1 MIDKLPIPRWARRAI
16 IPIIIVPLVV
26 LYPEYYTQLGTS
38 QLIPTLSTAVTMTVF
53 VCMAVGLN
61 MVVGYAGL
69 LDLGYV
75 AFYAIGSYV
84 AGWFASTQFASHSI
98 VFGAVGVQSN
108 AIGIHI
114 SIWLLLPVAAAMAAA
129 AGVVIGLPT
138 LRLRGD
144 YLALVTLG
152 FGEIIPQVVRNGDNM
167 FGTGFN
173 LTNGVAGITPIDPMG
188 FRYLHGILPFL
199 PDNFLLTPNLDVWFY
214 RVGLVL
220 VAITVFCSIRLRD
233 SRLGR
238 AWVALREDEIAAAAM
253 GVPLM
258 QVKTWAYASGA
269 FFGGAAGCFY
279 GVYQGGAIP
288 DNFKLYIST
297 LLLAMVILGGMGIVW
312 GVCLGAAVLSYLN
325 QQGLGAIGNTINSNF
340 GTNIEITKYEAGLFG
355 LLIVLMMLFRPQG
368 LIPSSRRK
376 AEFDVV
382 KEEHE
387 AAGVVVG

>member
-1 MIDKLPIPRWARRAI
+1 MMDRLHIPERLQRFVLPAI
-16 IPIIIVPLVV
+16 IIPLVV
-26 LYPEYYTQLGTS
+26 LYPEYYLDLGTS
-38 QLIPTLSTAVTMTVF
+38 QLIPTLSTAVVMTVF
-53 VCMAVGLN
+53 VTMAVGLN

-75 AFYAIGSYV
+75 AFYAAGSYV
-84 AGWFASTQFASHSI
+84 AGWFASDQFATHSV
-98 VFGAVGVQSN
+98 VFGAVGVQGG
-108 AIGIHI
+108 AIGIHV
-114 SIWLLLPVAAAMAAA
+114 SIWILLAVAALFAAML
-129 AGVVIGLPT
+129 GVMIGLPT

-152 FGEIIPQVVRNGDNM
+152 FGEIIPQVVRNGDQL
-167 FGTGFN
+167 FGQN
-173 LTNGVAGITPIDPMG
+173 ITNGVAGITPIDPMG
-188 FRYLHGILPFL
+188 FKYAHGVLPFL
-199 PDNFLLTPNLDVWFY
+199 PDNFLLTPNLDVWYY
-214 RVGLVL
+214 RVGLLL
-220 VAITVFCSIRLRD
+220 VAVTVFCSIRLRD

-279 GVYQGGAIP
+279 GTYQGGAIP

-297 LLLAMVILGGMGIVW
+297 LVLAMVILGGMGNVW

-325 QQGLGAIGNTINSNF
+325 QQGLGAIGNQINSTF

-355 LLIVLMMLFRPQG
+355 LIIVLMMLFRPQG
-368 LIPSSRRK
+368 LIPSARRK
-376 AEFDVV
+376 AEFDVIR
-382 KEEHE
+382 EEAE
-387 AAGVVVG
+387 TAGVAA

>member
-1 MIDKLPIPRWARRAI
+1 MMDRLHIPERLQRFVLPAI
-16 IPIIIVPLVV
+16 IIPLVV
-26 LYPEYYTQLGTS
+26 LYPEYYTDLGTS
-38 QLIPTLSTAVTMTVF
+38 QLIPTLSTAVVMTVF
-53 VCMAVGLN
+53 VTMAVGLN

-75 AFYAIGSYV
+75 AFYAAGSYV
-84 AGWFASTQFASHSI
+84 AGWFASDQFATHSVVI
-98 VFGAVGVQSN
+98 GAVGVQGS

-114 SIWLLLPVAAAMAAA
+114 SIWVLIAVAALFAALL
-129 AGVVIGLPT
+129 GVMIGLPT

-152 FGEIIPQVVRNGDNM
+152 FGEIIPQVVRNGDQL
-167 FGTGFN
+167 FGQN
-173 LTNGVAGITPIDPMG
+173 ITNGVAGITPIDPMG
-188 FRYLHGILPFL
+188 FKYAHGVLPFL
-199 PDNFLLTPNLDVWFY
+199 PDNFLLTPNLDVWYY
-214 RVGLVL
+214 RVGLL
-220 VAITVFCSIRLRD
+220 MVAITVFCSIRLRD

-279 GVYQGGAIP
+279 GTYQGGAIP

-297 LLLAMVILGGMGIVW
+297 LVLAMVILGGMGNVW

-325 QQGLGAIGNTINSNF
+325 QQGLGAIGNQINSTF

-355 LLIVLMMLFRPQG
+355 LIIVLMMLFRPQG
-368 LIPSSRRK
+368 LIPSARRK
-376 AEFDVV
+376 AEFDVIR
-382 KEEHE
+382 EEAE
-387 AAGVVVG
+387 TAGVAA

>member
-1 MIDKLPIPRWARRAI
+1 
-16 IPIIIVPLVV
+16 
-26 LYPEYYTQLGTS
+26 
-38 QLIPTLSTAVTMTVF
+38 
-53 VCMAVGLN
+53 
-61 MVVGYAGL
+61 
-69 LDLGYV
+69 
-75 AFYAIGSYV
+75 V

-214 RVGLVL
+214 RVGLLL

-297 LLLAMVILGGMGIVW
+297 LLLAMVILGGMGNVW
-312 GVCLGAAVLSYLN
+312 GVCLGASILAYLN

>member
-1 MIDKLPIPRWARRAI
+1 MIDRLPIPGRAKRAL
-16 IPIIIVPLVV
+16 IPVIVVPLVV

-38 QLIPTLSTAVTMTVF
+38 QLIPTLSTAVVMTVF
-53 VCMAVGLN
+53 VTMAVGLN

-75 AFYAIGSYV
+75 AFYAAGSYV
-84 AGWFASTQFASHSI
+84 AGWFASDQFANHHI
-98 VFGAVGVQSN
+98 VFGAVGVQGN

-114 SIWLLLPVAAAMAAA
+114 SIWILLGVAALFAAMM
-129 AGVVIGLPT
+129 GLMIGLPT

-152 FGEIIPQVVRNGDNM
+152 FGEIIPQVVRNGDQM
-167 FGTGFN
+167 FGTHFN

-188 FRYLHGILPFL
+188 FKYAHGVLPFL
-199 PDNFLLTPNLDVWFY
+199 PDNFLLTANLDIWYY
-214 RVGLVL
+214 RVGLLL
-220 VAITVFCSIRLRD
+220 VAVTVFCSIRLRD

-238 AWVALREDEIAAAAM
+238 AWVAIREDEIAAAAM

-258 QVKTWAYASGA
+258 RVKTWAYALGA

-297 LLLAMVILGGMGIVW
+297 LVLAMVILGGMGNVW
-312 GVCLGAAVLSYLN
+312 GVMLGAAVLAYLN

-340 GTNIEITKYEAGLFG
+340 GTSIEITKYESGLFG

-368 LIPSSRRK
+368 LIPSARRK
-376 AEFDVV
+376 AEFEVV
-382 KEEHE
+382 REQAET
-387 AAGVVVG
+387 AGVAT

>member
-75 AFYAIGSYV
+75 AFY
-84 AGWFASTQFASHSI
+84 
-98 VFGAVGVQSN
+98 

-214 RVGLVL
+214 RVGLL
-220 VAITVFCSIRLRD
+220 LFGITVFCSIRLRD

-269 FFGGAAGCFY
+269 F
-279 GVYQGGAIP
+279 
-288 DNFKLYIST
+288 
-297 LLLAMVILGGMGIVW
+297 
-312 GVCLGAAVLSYLN
+312 
-325 QQGLGAIGNTINSNF
+325 
-340 GTNIEITKYEAGLFG
+340 
-355 LLIVLMMLFRPQG
+355 
-368 LIPSSRRK
+368 
-376 AEFDVV
+376 
-382 KEEHE
+382 
-387 AAGVVVG
+387 

>member
-1 MIDKLPIPRWARRAI
+1 MMDRLHIPKRLQRFVLPA
-16 IPIIIVPLVV
+16 IIVPLVV

-38 QLIPTLSTAVTMTVF
+38 QLIPTLSTAVVMTVF
-53 VCMAVGLN
+53 VTMAVGLN

-75 AFYAIGSYV
+75 AFYAAGSYV
-84 AGWFASTQFASHSI
+84 AGWFASDQFANHSI
-98 VFGAVGVQSN
+98 VFGAVGVQGK

-114 SIWLLLPVAAAMAAA
+114 SIWILLGVAALFAAML
-129 AGVVIGLPT
+129 GVLIGLPT

-152 FGEIIPQVVRNGDNM
+152 FGEIIPQVVRNGDQM
-167 FGTGFN
+167 FGTHFN

-188 FRYLHGILPFL
+188 FKYAHGVLPFL
-199 PDNFLLTPNLDVWFY
+199 PDNFLLTANLDVWYY
-214 RVGLVL
+214 RVGLL
-220 VAITVFCSIRLRD
+220 MVAITVFCSIRLRD

-258 QVKTWAYASGA
+258 RVKTLAYASGA

-297 LLLAMVILGGMGIVW
+297 LVLAMVILGGMGNVW

-325 QQGLGAIGNTINSNF
+325 QQGLGAIGNQINTTF

-368 LIPSSRRK
+368 LIPSARRK
-376 AEFDVV
+376 AEFEVIR
-382 KEEHE
+382 EEAE
-387 AAGVVVG
+387 TAGATL

>member
-1 MIDKLPIPRWARRAI
+1 MMDRLHIPKRLQRFVLPAI
-16 IPIIIVPLVV
+16 IIPLVV
-26 LYPEYYTQLGTS
+26 LYPEYYTDLGTS
-38 QLIPTLSTAVTMTVF
+38 QLIPTLSTAVVMTVF
-53 VCMAVGLN
+53 VTMAVGLN

-75 AFYAIGSYV
+75 AFYAAGSYV
-84 AGWFASTQFASHSI
+84 AGWFASDQFATHSV
-98 VFGAVGVQSN
+98 VFGAVGVQGG

-114 SIWLLLPVAAAMAAA
+114 SLWILIAVAALFAAML
-129 AGVVIGLPT
+129 GVMIGLPT

-152 FGEIIPQVVRNGDNM
+152 FGEIIPQVVRNGDHL
-167 FGTGFN
+167 FGQN
-173 LTNGVAGITPIDPMG
+173 ITNGVAGITPIDPMG
-188 FRYLHGILPFL
+188 FKYAHGVLPFL
-199 PDNFLLTPNLDVWFY
+199 PDNFLLTANLDVWYY
-214 RVGLVL
+214 RVGLVM
-220 VAITVFCSIRLRD
+220 VAVTVFCSIRLRD

-258 QVKTWAYASGA
+258 RVKTWAYASGA

-279 GVYQGGAIP
+279 GTYQGGAIP

-297 LLLAMVILGGMGIVW
+297 LVLAMVILGGMGNVW

-325 QQGLGAIGNTINSNF
+325 QQGLGAIGNQINSSF

-368 LIPSSRRK
+368 LIPSARRK
-376 AEFDVV
+376 AEFEVIR
-382 KEEHE
+382 EEAE
-387 AAGVVVG
+387 TAGVAA

>member
-1 MIDKLPIPRWARRAI
+1 MMDRLHIPERLQRFVLPAI
-16 IPIIIVPLVV
+16 IIPLVV
-26 LYPEYYTQLGTS
+26 LYPEYYTDLGTS
-38 QLIPTLSTAVTMTVF
+38 QLIPTLSTAVVMTVF
-53 VCMAVGLN
+53 VTMAVGLN

-75 AFYAIGSYV
+75 AFYAAGSYV
-84 AGWFASTQFASHSI
+84 AGWFASDQFATHSVVI
-98 VFGAVGVQSN
+98 GAVGVQGS

-114 SIWLLLPVAAAMAAA
+114 SIWVLIAVAALFAALL
-129 AGVVIGLPT
+129 GVMIGLPT

-152 FGEIIPQVVRNGDNM
+152 FGEIIPQVVRNGDHL
-167 FGTGFN
+167 FGQN
-173 LTNGVAGITPIDPMG
+173 ITNGVAGITPIDPMG
-188 FRYLHGILPFL
+188 FKYAHGVLPFL
-199 PDNFLLTPNLDVWFY
+199 PDNFLLTPNLDVWYY
-214 RVGLVL
+214 RVGLLL
-220 VAITVFCSIRLRD
+220 VAVTVFCSIRLRD

-297 LLLAMVILGGMGIVW
+297 LVLAMVILGGMGNVW

-325 QQGLGAIGNTINSNF
+325 QQGLGAIGNQINSTF

-355 LLIVLMMLFRPQG
+355 LIIVLMMLFRPQG
-368 LIPSSRRK
+368 LIPSARRK
-376 AEFDVV
+376 AEFDVIR
-382 KEEHE
+382 EEAE
-387 AAGVVVG
+387 TAGVAA

>member
-1 MIDKLPIPRWARRAI
+1 MDRLHIPERLQRFVLPAI
-16 IPIIIVPLVV
+16 IIPLVV
-26 LYPEYYTQLGTS
+26 LYPEYYLDLGTS
-38 QLIPTLSTAVTMTVF
+38 QLIPTLSTAVVMTVF
-53 VCMAVGLN
+53 VTMAVGLN

-75 AFYAIGSYV
+75 AFYAAGSYV
-84 AGWFASTQFASHSI
+84 AGWFASDQFATHSV
-98 VFGAVGVQSN
+98 VFGAVGVQGG
-108 AIGIHI
+108 AIGIHV
-114 SIWLLLPVAAAMAAA
+114 SIWILLAVAALFAAML
-129 AGVVIGLPT
+129 GVMIGLPT

-152 FGEIIPQVVRNGDNM
+152 FGEIIPQVVRNGDQL
-167 FGTGFN
+167 FGQN
-173 LTNGVAGITPIDPMG
+173 ITNGVAGITPIDPMG
-188 FRYLHGILPFL
+188 FKYAHGVLPFL
-199 PDNFLLTPNLDVWFY
+199 PDNFLLTPNLDVWYY
-214 RVGLVL
+214 RVGLL
-220 VAITVFCSIRLRD
+220 MVAITVFCSIRLRD

-279 GVYQGGAIP
+279 GTYQGGAIP

-297 LLLAMVILGGMGIVW
+297 LVLAMVILGGMGNVW

-325 QQGLGAIGNTINSNF
+325 QQGLGAIGNQINSTF

-355 LLIVLMMLFRPQG
+355 LIIVLMMLFRPQG
-368 LIPSSRRK
+368 LIPSARRK
-376 AEFDVV
+376 AEFDVIR
-382 KEEHE
+382 EEAE
-387 AAGVVVG
+387 TAGVAA

>member
-26 LYPEYYTQLGTS
+26 LYPEYYASLGTS

-75 AFYAIGSYV
+75 ALYAIGSYV
-84 AGWFASTQFASHSI
+84 AGWFASTQFASHI

-108 AIGIHI
+108 AIGSIHL

-129 AGVVIGLPT
+129 AGVAIGLRT

-167 FGTGFN
+167 FGTGSQPSPTASPASRRSIRWG
-173 LTNGVAGITPIDPMG
+173 L
-188 FRYLHGILPFL
+188 RYLHGILPFL

-214 RVGLVL
+214 RVGLLL
-220 VAITVFCSIRLRD
+220 VAITVFLLDPAARLAAGTGGGSCCARTRSRRPRWACPD
-233 SRLGR
+233 AGEDLGLRLGR
-238 AWVALREDEIAAAAM
+238 VLRRRCGGASTAAAS
-253 GVPLM
+253 
-258 QVKTWAYASGA
+258 TR
-269 FFGGAAGCFY
+269 AAP
-279 GVYQGGAIP
+279 IP

-297 LLLAMVILGGMGIVW
+297 LLLAMVILGRHGQR
-312 GVCLGAAVLSYLN
+312 LGRV
-325 QQGLGAIGNTINSNF
+325 
-340 GTNIEITKYEAGLFG
+340 
-355 LLIVLMMLFRPQG
+355 
-368 LIPSSRRK
+368 SRRRRP
-376 AEFDVV
+376 ARHLEP
-382 KEEHE
+382 
-387 AAGVVVG
+387 AGAGRDRQHHQLQLRHQHPRSPSTRPGCSGC

>member
-1 MIDKLPIPRWARRAI
+1 MMDRLHIPERLQRFVLPAI
-16 IPIIIVPLVV
+16 IIPLVV
-26 LYPEYYTQLGTS
+26 LYPEYYTDLGTS
-38 QLIPTLSTAVTMTVF
+38 QLIPTLSTAVVMTVF
-53 VCMAVGLN
+53 VTMAVGLN
-61 MVVGYAGL
+61 IVVGLAGL

-75 AFYAIGSYV
+75 AFYAAGSYV
-84 AGWFASTQFASHSI
+84 AGWFASDQFATHSV
-98 VFGAVGVQSN
+98 VFGAVGVQGG
-108 AIGIHI
+108 AIGIHV
-114 SIWLLLPVAAAMAAA
+114 SIWILLAVAALFAAML
-129 AGVVIGLPT
+129 GVMIGLPT

-152 FGEIIPQVVRNGDNM
+152 FGEIIPQVVRNGDHL
-167 FGTGFN
+167 FGQN
-173 LTNGVAGITPIDPMG
+173 ITNGVAGITPIDPMG
-188 FRYLHGILPFL
+188 FKYAHGVLPFL
-199 PDNFLLTPNLDVWFY
+199 PDNFLLTPNLDVWYY
-214 RVGLVL
+214 RVGLLL
-220 VAITVFCSIRLRD
+220 VAVTVFCSIRLRD

-297 LLLAMVILGGMGIVW
+297 LVLAMVILGGMGNVW

-325 QQGLGAIGNTINSNF
+325 QQGLGAIGNQINSTF

-355 LLIVLMMLFRPQG
+355 LIIVLMMLFRPQG
-368 LIPSSRRK
+368 LIPSARRK
-376 AEFDVV
+376 AEFDVIR
-382 KEEHE
+382 EEAE
-387 AAGVVVG
+387 TAGVAA

>member
-1 MIDKLPIPRWARRAI
+1 
-16 IPIIIVPLVV
+16 
-26 LYPEYYTQLGTS
+26 
-38 QLIPTLSTAVTMTVF
+38 
-53 VCMAVGLN
+53 
-61 MVVGYAGL
+61 
-69 LDLGYV
+69 
-75 AFYAIGSYV
+75 
-84 AGWFASTQFASHSI
+84 
-98 VFGAVGVQSN
+98 VFGAVGVQSH

-188 FRYLHGILPFL
+188 FRYLHGVLPFL

-214 RVGLVL
+214 RVGLLL

-297 LLLAMVILGGMGIVW
+297 LLLAMVILGGMGNVW

>member
-1 MIDKLPIPRWARRAI
+1 MMDRLHIPERLQRFVLPAI
-16 IPIIIVPLVV
+16 IIPLVV
-26 LYPEYYTQLGTS
+26 LYPEYYLDLGTS
-38 QLIPTLSTAVTMTVF
+38 QLIPTLSTAVVMTVF
-53 VCMAVGLN
+53 VTMAVGLN

-75 AFYAIGSYV
+75 AFYAAGSYV
-84 AGWFASTQFASHSI
+84 AGWFASDQFATHSV
-98 VFGAVGVQSN
+98 VFGAVGVQGG
-108 AIGIHI
+108 AIGIHV
-114 SIWLLLPVAAAMAAA
+114 SIWILLAVAALFAAML
-129 AGVVIGLPT
+129 GVMIGLPT

-152 FGEIIPQVVRNGDNM
+152 FGEIIPQVVRNGDQL
-167 FGTGFN
+167 FGQN
-173 LTNGVAGITPIDPMG
+173 ITNGVAGITPIDPMG
-188 FRYLHGILPFL
+188 FKYAHGVLPFL
-199 PDNFLLTPNLDVWFY
+199 PDNFLLTPNLDVWYY
-214 RVGLVL
+214 RVGLL
-220 VAITVFCSIRLRD
+220 MVAITVFCSIRLRD

-279 GVYQGGAIP
+279 GTYQGGAIP

-297 LLLAMVILGGMGIVW
+297 LVLAMVILGGMGNVW

-325 QQGLGAIGNTINSNF
+325 QQGLGAIGNQINSTF

-355 LLIVLMMLFRPQG
+355 LIIVLMMLFRPQG
-368 LIPSSRRK
+368 LIPSARRK
-376 AEFDVV
+376 AEFDVIR
-382 KEEHE
+382 EEAE
-387 AAGVVVG
+387 TAGVAA

>member
-1 MIDKLPIPRWARRAI
+1 MIDKLPIPGWAKRAL
-16 IPIIIVPLVV
+16 IPVIVVPLVV

-38 QLIPTLSTAVTMTVF
+38 QLIPTLSTAVVMTVF
-53 VCMAVGLN
+53 VTMAVGLN

-75 AFYAIGSYV
+75 AFYAAGSYV
-84 AGWFASTQFASHSI
+84 AGWFASDQFANHHI
-98 VFGAVGVQSN
+98 VFGAVGVQGN

-114 SIWLLLPVAAAMAAA
+114 SIWILLVVAAFFAAML
-129 AGVVIGLPT
+129 GVMIGLPT

-152 FGEIIPQVVRNGDNM
+152 FGEIIPQVVRNGDQM
-167 FGTGFN
+167 FGTHFN

-188 FRYLHGILPFL
+188 FKGLHGVLPFL
-199 PDNFLLTPNLDVWFY
+199 PDNFLLTANLDIWYY
-214 RVGLVL
+214 RVGLLL
-220 VAITVFCSIRLRD
+220 VAVTVFCSIRLRD

-238 AWVALREDEIAAAAM
+238 AWVAIREDEIAAAAM

-258 QVKTWAYASGA
+258 RVKTWAYALGA

-297 LLLAMVILGGMGIVW
+297 LVLAMVILGGMGNVW
-312 GVCLGAAVLSYLN
+312 GVMLGAAVLAYLN

-340 GTNIEITKYEAGLFG
+340 GTSIEITKYESGLFG

-368 LIPSSRRK
+368 LIPSARRK
-376 AEFDVV
+376 AEFEVV
-382 KEEHE
+382 REQAET
-387 AAGVVVG
+387 AGVAT

>member
-1 MIDKLPIPRWARRAI
+1 MMDRLHIPSRLRRFVWPAI
-16 IPIIIVPLVV
+16 IIPLVV
-26 LYPEYYTQLGTS
+26 LYPEYYTDLGTS
-38 QLIPTLSTAVTMTVF
+38 QLIPTLSTAVVMTVF
-53 VCMAVGLN
+53 VTMAVGLN

-75 AFYAIGSYV
+75 AFYAAGSYV
-84 AGWFASTQFASHSI
+84 AGWFASDQFASHSV
-98 VFGAVGVQSN
+98 VFGAVGVQN
-108 AIGIHI
+108 GAIGIHV
-114 SIWLLLPVAAAMAAA
+114 SIWILIAVAALFAAML
-129 AGVVIGLPT
+129 GVMIGLPT

-152 FGEIIPQVVRNGDNM
+152 FGEIIPQVVRNGDQL
-167 FGTGFN
+167 FGQN
-173 LTNGVAGITPIDPMG
+173 VTNGVAGIAPIDPMG
-188 FRYLHGILPFL
+188 FKYAHGVLPFL
-199 PDNFLLTPNLDVWFY
+199 PDNFLLTANLDIWYY
-214 RVGLVL
+214 RVGLLL
-220 VAITVFCSIRLRD
+220 VAITVFVSIRLRD

-279 GVYQGGAIP
+279 GTYQGGAIP

-297 LLLAMVILGGMGIVW
+297 LVLAMVILGGMGNVW

-325 QQGLGAIGNTINSNF
+325 QQGLGAIGNQINSSF

-355 LLIVLMMLFRPQG
+355 LMIVLMMLFRPQG
-368 LIPSSRRK
+368 LLPSARRK
-376 AEFDVV
+376 AEFDVIR
-382 KEEHE
+382 EEAE
-387 AAGVVVG
+387 TAGVAA